1 MYDRNKL
8 KDIPQNPGVYLMK
21 NAAGD
26 IIYVGKAINLRN
38 RLRQYFQNSKNLT
51 PKTVTLVSHI
61 CDIETIVVD
70 SELEAL
76 ILECNLIKEH
86 RPKYNI
92 LLKDDKSYP
101 YVKVTL
107 EDEYPKVIMTREHKK
122 DGGKYFGPFTSSFA
136 VKKTIEAIGKLYPL
150 RRCNRKVAFGEKNGR
165 PCLNYYIGQCC
176 APCQGNVPKEEYMA
190 YISDILSILNG
201 KDKEL
206 VLTLEEK
213 MSEAA
218 QKMDYELAAKLRDQI
233 YGIQHIVEKQKII
246 VSSQQDQDI
255 IAFAKD
261 EDLACVQVFNVR
273 DGKMLGRDHTF
284 LEGVEESTPED
295 IMTTF
300 VKQYYSSKPFI
311 PREIILGAPLLK
323 DEEDTIAQWLAELR
337 GAKVVLTRPQKGQKS
352 KMTRMVEENAELT
365 LKQYELEKRQ
375 KEEKKKSR
383 LDAFKDLLRMDHT
396 PEKIEAYDIS
406 NISGT
411 DNVGGMVV
419 FQGGKPDKK
428 AYRRF
433 KIKSVDGQNDYASMQ
448 EMIFRRIERGI
459 KEKNEGKDPEKSSFL
474 PFPDV
479 FCIDGGKT
487 HVDAV
492 RSILQM
498 YPNVHIEVCGM
509 VKDDHHRIRG
519 IIYKDEEYPLKKST
533 PLCTFLSDISEE
545 VHRYALGYH
554 QTLRKKGMLESRLE
568 EIPGIGKKRRELL
581 MRHYGS
587 LNNLKKTTLEELKTL
602 PGMSDK
608 TAQAVFDY
616 FNDDEH
622 KTKSEEK
629 RENK

>member
-150 RRCNRKVAFGEKNGR
+150 RRCNRKVAFGKKNGR

-176 APCQGNVPKEEYMA
+176 APCQGDVPKEEYMA

-206 VLTLEEK
+206 VSTLEEK

-218 QKMDYELAAKLRDQI
+218 QNMDYELAAKLRDQI

-246 VSSQQDQDI
+246 VSNQQDQDI

-323 DEEDTIAQWLAELR
+323 DEEETIAEWLAELR

-383 LDAFKDLLRMDHT
+383 LDAFKD
-396 PEKIEAYDIS
+396 
-406 NISGT
+406 
-411 DNVGGMVV
+411 
-419 FQGGKPDKK
+419 
-428 AYRRF
+428 
-433 KIKSVDGQNDYASMQ
+433 YASMQ

-459 KEKNEGKDPEKSSFL
+459 KEQNEGKDPKKSSFL

-498 YPNVHIEVCGM
+498 YPDVHIEVCGM

-554 QTLRKKGMLESRLE
+554 QTLRKKGMLEARLQ

-587 LNNLKKTTLEELKTL
+587 LNNLKKTTLDELKTL

>member
-1 MYDRNKL
+1 MYDRSKL
-8 KDIPQNPGVYLMK
+8 KDIPQQPGIYMMK
-21 NAAGD
+21 NAVGD

-70 SELEAL
+70 SEMEAL

-92 LLKDDKSYP
+92 CLKDDKTYP
-101 YVKVTL
+101 YIKVTL
-107 EDEYPKVIMTREHKK
+107 RDEYPKVLMTREHKK
-122 DGGKYFGPFTSSFA
+122 DGSKYFGPFTSSFA
-136 VKKTIEAIGKLYPL
+136 VKKTIEAIAKLYPL
-150 RRCNRKVAFGEKNGR
+150 RRCNRQVAYGEKNGR

-176 APCQGNVPKEEYMA
+176 APCQGDIPQDQYMG
-190 YISDILSILNG
+190 YINEILSILNG

-206 VLTLEEK
+206 LSGLEEN
-213 MSEAA
+213 MVEAS
-218 QKMDYELAAKLRDQI
+218 KNMDYELAAKLRDQVF
-233 YGIQHIVEKQKII
+233 GIQHIVEKQKII
-246 VSSQQDQDI
+246 ASSQQDQDI
-255 IAFAKD
+255 IAYAQD
-261 EDLACVQVFNVR
+261 GDLACVQVFNVR
-273 DGKMLGRDHTF
+273 DGKMLGREHSF
-284 LEGVEESTPED
+284 MEGVEESIPEE

-311 PREIILGAPLLK
+311 PREIIMSAPLLK
-323 DEEDTIAQWLAELR
+323 DETNTIAQWLAELR
-337 GAKVVLTRPQKGQKS
+337 GAKVHLTLPQKGNKT
-352 KMTRMVEENAELT
+352 KMIHMVEENAALT
-365 LKQYELEKRQ
+365 LKQYALEKRQ

-383 LDAFKDLLRMDHT
+383 LDAFKDLLAMDCL

-419 FQGGKPDKK
+419 FQNGKPDKK

-448 EMIFRRIERGI
+448 EMLFRRIERGV
-459 KEKNEGKDPEKSSFL
+459 KEQQEGKDPNKSSFL
-474 PFPDV
+474 PFPEV

-492 RSILQM
+492 RSILNM
-498 YPNVHIEVCGM
+498 YPDIDIKVCGM

-554 QTLRKKGMLESRLE
+554 QTLRKKTMLESQLE
-568 EIPGIGKKRRELL
+568 DIPGIGKKRRELL
-581 MRHYGS
+581 MRHFGS
-587 LNNLKKTTLEELKTL
+587 LNNLKKATLEEITGLD
-602 PGMSDK
+602 GMNVK
-608 TAQAVFDY
+608 TAQSVWNY
-616 FNDDEH
+616 FN
-622 KTKSEEK
+622 EK
-629 RENK
+629 NKELLP